1 MVEVECHIPIDI
13 TPSIRKSSGNLDKA
27 DFVRRLFLHN
37 PDISFNEVMS
47 AFDYYDETVSL
58 CTYNSVRR
66 HIHGPRFTKKKTRK
80 KRNTKIAAAKA
91 IPPQSA
97 EVVETQPTATLKMRE
112 LDQALTSALAKIHRL
127 QAKAVIDTLSQLV
140 EHDKTELLSAVSTE
154 MARIVWRLHEYAMI
168 S

>member
-13 TPSIRKSSGNLDKA
+13 TPSIRKSSGKLDKA

-37 PDISFNEVMS
+37 PDISFNEIMS
-47 AFDYYDETVSL
+47 AFDYYDETVSI

-80 KRNTKIAAAKA
+80 KRNTKTAAAKA

-97 EVVETQPTATLKMRE
+97 KVVETQPTATLKMRE
-112 LDQALTSALAKIHRL
+112 LDQALTSALAEIHRL

-140 EHDKTELLSAVSTE
+140 DHDKTELLSAVSTE